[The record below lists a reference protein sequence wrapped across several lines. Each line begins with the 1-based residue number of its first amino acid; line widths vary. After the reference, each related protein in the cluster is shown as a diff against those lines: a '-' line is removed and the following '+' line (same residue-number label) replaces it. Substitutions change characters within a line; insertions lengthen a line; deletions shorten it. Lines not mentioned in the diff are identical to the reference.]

1 VLLTTHRYEPSGNAE
16 NRQAIM
22 TEREPRPIEFY
33 IDIGDKHLICTPEN
47 TKAYMHENPKHDYL
61 FYIVEQDDDIMRGH
75 HIFRCMLKEQF
86 DVIIGRMARYNYDI
100 IDEDGL
106 VGADLE
112 AYYLQYPDELKLDT
126 YEITPR
132 QQHHIDFLHYLLEH
146 DLMEVEDFEGEGE
159 LPL

>member
-1 VLLTTHRYEPSGNAE
+1 
-16 NRQAIM
+16 M

-75 HIFRCMLKEQF
+75 HIFRDMLKEQF
-86 DVIIGRMARYNYDI
+86 DTIIGRMARYNYDI

-112 AYYLQYPDELKLDT
+112 AYYFQYPDELKLET
-126 YEITPR
+126 FEISER
-132 QQHHIDFLHYLLEH
+132 KQHHIDFLHYLLEN
-146 DLMEVEDFEGEGE
+146 DLLEVEDFEGEGE
-159 LPL
+159 VPL